1 LERQVKAIM
10 KAIESLHKTDMEIV
24 TRFCKNLLDSII
36 KLDNEQDTI
45 KKYLFSKELKEK
57 TKGQDR
63 EKKETIK
70 KESKNIEDYP
80 MYT

>member
-1 LERQVKAIM
+1 M